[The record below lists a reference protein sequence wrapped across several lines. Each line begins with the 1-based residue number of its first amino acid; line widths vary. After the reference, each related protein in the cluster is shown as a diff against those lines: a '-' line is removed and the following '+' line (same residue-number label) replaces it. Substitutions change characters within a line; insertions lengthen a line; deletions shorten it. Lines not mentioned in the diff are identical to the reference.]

1 MAAKIFKDKKLKNV
15 LFRAT
20 NLCHKIIQINKIMI
34 SIKFRIM
41 LTPKGEGKKDRIR
54 EKHTPGCNVM
64 VRFFFYSWVLT
75 RQYCISVWRQVDV
88 VA

>member
-1 MAAKIFKDKKLKNV
+1 MAAKIFKDKKLKNI

-41 LTPKGEGKKDRIR
+41 LTPKGEGKNTGLGRSTHR
-54 EKHTPGCNVM
+54 VAM
-64 VRFFFYSWVLT
+64 SW
-75 RQYCISVWRQVDV
+75 
-88 VA
+88 

>member
-1 MAAKIFKDKKLKNV
+1 MAAKIFKDIKLKNI

-41 LTPKGEGKKDRIR
+41 VTPSKGEGKKTGLGRSTHRVAI
-54 EKHTPGCNVM
+54 
-64 VRFFFYSWVLT
+64 SW
-75 RQYCISVWRQVDV
+75 
-88 VA
+88 